1 MSVRRE
7 LVKLLIFLLVTLAV
21 SWLLW
26 STLINAIGGNTR
38 AYVAEFADISGLHEG
53 DNVRIAGVRVGRVD
67 GMRLVGTHAEVSI
80 SVLAD
85 QPVFTNTR
93 ALIRYQNLVGQ
104 RYLALVPGPGPAR
117 PLPTG
122 GRIPMDHTEPSFDL
136 SALFDGFAPLFSVLQ
151 PAQVNQLATNIVQ
164 VLQGSGPEIDPLL
177 EETARLTNM
186 IADRDKIIG
195 AVLTNLNR
203 VLDQVGG
210 KGPQTDA
217 LLAQAR
223 RLVDGL
229 NQRTEPIFGSLER
242 IREFTGHAQELLADI
257 RPDLRTDVRNGL
269 DAARVYVGQKGPLR
283 DTLRGFP
290 PFLAGLAR
298 ITQYGSWANLY
309 ACGLQIQAAPGV
321 PPGGFGSFPGDPH
334 SEVCR

>member
-7 LVKLLIFLLVTLAV
+7 LVKLLIFLLITLGV

-26 STLINAIGGNTR
+26 STLLNAIGGNTR
-38 AYVAEFADISGLHEG
+38 TYVAEFSDISGLHEG
-53 DNVRIAGVRVGRVD
+53 DNVRIAGVRVGRVN
-67 GMRLVGTHAEVSI
+67 GMRLVGTHAEI
-80 SVLAD
+80 IMSVLAD
-85 QPVFTNTR
+85 QPVFSNTR

-117 PLPTG
+117 PLPDG
-122 GRIPMDHTEPSFDL
+122 GRIPLDHTEPSFDL

-151 PAQVNQLATNIVQ
+151 PAQVNQLANNIVQ

-177 EETARLTNM
+177 AQTARLTNT
-186 IADRDKIIG
+186 IADRDRIIG
-195 AVLTNLNR
+195 SVLANLNQ
-203 VLDQVGG
+203 VLDQVAG

-242 IREFTGHAQELLADI
+242 IRRFTGNAQELLADI
-257 RPDLRTDVRNGL
+257 RPDVRRDVRSAL
-269 DAARVYVGQKGPLR
+269 DASAVFVAQKGQLR
-283 DTLRGFP
+283 ETLATFP
-290 PFLAGLAR
+290 GFLAGLAR
-298 ITQYGSWANLY
+298 VAQYGSWANLY
-309 ACGLQIQAAPGV
+309 ACAVQIHAAPGV
-321 PPGGFGSFPGDPH
+321 PPGGFGSFPGDAH